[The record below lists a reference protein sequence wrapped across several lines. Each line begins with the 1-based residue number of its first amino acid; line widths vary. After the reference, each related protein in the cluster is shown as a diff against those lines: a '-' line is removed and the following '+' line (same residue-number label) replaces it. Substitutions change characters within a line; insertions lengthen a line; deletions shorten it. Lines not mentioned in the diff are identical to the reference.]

1 MQLLTASRDA
11 EIEQRAWERW
21 LMADLASHFSKDAKI
36 MEFET
41 MLSRIKGQ
49 QNQATAEEY
58 DSIVKK
64 AETTKA
70 RHQKT
75 MKR

>member
-1 MQLLTASRDA
+1 
-11 EIEQRAWERW
+11 
-21 LMADLASHFSKDAKI
+21 MADLASHFSKDAKI